1 MKNKISPQHPSQN
14 KKVTSAEVSTSLRT
28 WERGCWIVLLAL
40 TQHSANSQVLLLN
53 CTFTQFCHLKLND
66 ELLG

>member
-14 KKVTSAEVSTSLRT
+14 KKAKSAEVSTSLRT

-40 TQHSANSQVLLLN
+40 TQPTVSCFFSTV
-53 CTFTQFCHLKLND
+53 HLPSFAI
-66 ELLG
+66 